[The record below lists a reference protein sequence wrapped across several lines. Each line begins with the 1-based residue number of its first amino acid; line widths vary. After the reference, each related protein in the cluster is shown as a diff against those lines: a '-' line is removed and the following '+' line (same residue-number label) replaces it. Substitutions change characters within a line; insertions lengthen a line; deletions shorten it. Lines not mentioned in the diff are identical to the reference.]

1 MADYQKIYQE
11 AEVSFN
17 KNDINK
23 TESLLIQI
31 IDSDNKSENLNLK
44 TEKLTELKESSILKL
59 GKLYSNNDLKDK
71 LIELIKKSCLLM
83 SSFAKSKTSKIL
95 KTLIDLLF
103 NLNDSIDLT
112 IDVLNYCINWSIEE
126 KRTFLRQS
134 LQLRLSNLFY
144 LKKNYNESLNL
155 LESLLKEFKKLDDK
169 NSLVE
174 VLLLESKI
182 YFNLKNFSK
191 SKSCLTSA
199 KTSANSIYC
208 PTKLQGELDLM
219 SGILLLQDKD
229 FTTAFSYFFES
240 FENFQLHNDSETN
253 LITIKV
259 LKYMILSKI
268 MINALKDIDQILSSI
283 NKNNITNTT
292 ASSLSSKS
300 TSSTTTKT
308 LPSLDITNNKEIE
321 AMKSIAKAY
330 ENNSLK
336 ELEDCL
342 KFNSVE
348 LTQDV
353 IIRSHLNDLYDSLY
367 EKNLLK
373 LFEPYS
379 CIEISHISSVI
390 GLPIES
396 IESKIS
402 SMILDKKFYGVLD
415 QSNGWLIIYDE
426 PKIDQNYDLS
436 LNILKN
442 MSAAVDS
449 LYNKASLLD

>member
-1 MADYQKIYQE
+1 
-11 AEVSFN
+11 
-17 KNDINK
+17 
-23 TESLLIQI
+23 
-31 IDSDNKSENLNLK
+31 
-44 TEKLTELKESSILKL
+44 
-59 GKLYSNNDLKDK
+59 
-71 LIELIKKSCLLM
+71 
-83 SSFAKSKTSKIL
+83 
-95 KTLIDLLF
+95 
-103 NLNDSIDLT
+103 
-112 IDVLNYCINWSIEE
+112 
-126 KRTFLRQS
+126 
-134 LQLRLSNLFY
+134 
-144 LKKNYNESLNL
+144 
-155 LESLLKEFKKLDDK
+155 
-169 NSLVE
+169 
-174 VLLLESKI
+174 
-182 YFNLKNFSK
+182 
-191 SKSCLTSA
+191 
-199 KTSANSIYC
+199 
-208 PTKLQGELDLM
+208 M

-300 TSSTTTKT
+300 TSTTTAKT

-342 KFNSVE
+342 KFNSLE

>member
-1 MADYQKIYQE
+1 MTDYQKIYQE

-23 TESLLIQI
+23 TESLLIEI

-229 FTTAFSYFFES
+229 FRTAFSYFFES

-300 TSSTTTKT
+300 TSTTTTKA

-342 KFNSVE
+342 KFNSLE

>member
-1 MADYQKIYQE
+1 MTDYQKIYQE

-23 TESLLIQI
+23 TESLLTKI
-31 IDSDNKSENLNLK
+31 IDSDNNTENLNLK
-44 TEKLTELKESSILKL
+44 TEKLIELKESSILKL

-155 LESLLKEFKKLDDK
+155 LELLLKEFKKLDDK

-219 SGILLLQDKD
+219 NGILLLQDKD

-283 NKNNITNTT
+283 NKNNGTSTT
-292 ASSLSSKS
+292 STSKS
-300 TSSTTTKT
+300 ASTSTTTKSS
-308 LPSLDITNNKEIE
+308 PSLDITNNKEIE

-342 KFNSVE
+342 KINNLE
-348 LTQDV
+348 LTQDL
-353 IIRSHLNDLYDSLY
+353 IIRSHLNDLYDSLF

-426 PKIDQNYDLS
+426 PKIDQNYDLC

-442 MSAAVDS
+442 MSTAVDS

>member
-1 MADYQKIYQE
+1 MTDYQKIYQE

-23 TESLLIQI
+23 TESLLIEI

-300 TSSTTTKT
+300 TSTTTTKA

-342 KFNSVE
+342 KFNSLE

>member
-1 MADYQKIYQE
+1 
-11 AEVSFN
+11 
-17 KNDINK
+17 
-23 TESLLIQI
+23 
-31 IDSDNKSENLNLK
+31 
-44 TEKLTELKESSILKL
+44 
-59 GKLYSNNDLKDK
+59 
-71 LIELIKKSCLLM
+71 
-83 SSFAKSKTSKIL
+83 
-95 KTLIDLLF
+95 
-103 NLNDSIDLT
+103 
-112 IDVLNYCINWSIEE
+112 
-126 KRTFLRQS
+126 
-134 LQLRLSNLFY
+134 
-144 LKKNYNESLNL
+144 
-155 LESLLKEFKKLDDK
+155 
-169 NSLVE
+169 
-174 VLLLESKI
+174 
-182 YFNLKNFSK
+182 
-191 SKSCLTSA
+191 
-199 KTSANSIYC
+199 
-208 PTKLQGELDLM
+208 
-219 SGILLLQDKD
+219 
-229 FTTAFSYFFES
+229 
-240 FENFQLHNDSETN
+240 
-253 LITIKV
+253 
-259 LKYMILSKI
+259 
-268 MINALKDIDQILSSI
+268 
-283 NKNNITNTT
+283 
-292 ASSLSSKS
+292 
-300 TSSTTTKT
+300 
-308 LPSLDITNNKEIE
+308 
-321 AMKSIAKAY
+321 MKSIAKAY